1 MSDFNK
7 GLGYLDPTYKTP
19 EQKRSEELNKFYK
32 ENIEGKKYEP
42 TSTVSYMDFPS
53 IDLLS
58 TPEKPLEPV
67 RDIHGNTKAEKEKS
81 INKYLTR
88 PPDPIKK
95 MVEKAMPITTY
106 ISKINKI
113 YGSQDD
119 PQIKQLE
126 ALKEFGKNP
135 LVEKSEQHSADKYY
149 EDRID
154 EIQKRG
160 KSWLVKHLNKQDQ
173 ETEVQRLAED
183 IKRENGRKAKVKV
196 DQYGNEESSTD
207 RIQQQDRKNKE
218 SEKIKN
224 KPRRFR

>member
-58 TPEKPLEPV
+58 SPEKPLEPV

-106 ISKINKI
+106 ISKINKN
-113 YGSQDD
+113 YGSKDD

-135 LVEKSEQHSADKYY
+135 
-149 EDRID
+149 
-154 EIQKRG
+154 
-160 KSWLVKHLNKQDQ
+160 
-173 ETEVQRLAED
+173 
-183 IKRENGRKAKVKV
+183 
-196 DQYGNEESSTD
+196 
-207 RIQQQDRKNKE
+207 
-218 SEKIKN
+218 
-224 KPRRFR
+224 